1 MPVLPAVVAAGSHTF
16 GASPAGTRR
25 HSRALRAATS
35 ACRACAR
42 LTLPQTYGY
51 VPPMA
56 YRIILPP
63 LTSEFLNVIKK
74 SARSRSPSGWMEPSA
89 ARAM

>member
-1 MPVLPAVVAAGSHTF
+1 
-16 GASPAGTRR
+16 
-25 HSRALRAATS
+25 
-35 ACRACAR
+35 
-42 LTLPQTYGY
+42 
-51 VPPMA
+51 MA